1 MLQNIIKVIIR
12 NFIRQPGY
20 VFINILGLAIGL
32 ASSIFIFLY
41 VINEL
46 TYDRFHEKAD
56 RIYRI
61 GVRGKM
67 LGNEINQAVTAAPM
81 IEALRNDYP
90 EVEEVTRY
98 AKFGGWLVRSGEKRF
113 NETDKDFV
121 FADSSFFKVFSFRLL
136 KGDPATV
143 LTRPRSI
150 VMTERYVTKYFGD
163 ENPIGQT
170 LRIEK
175 DTNLYEVTGV
185 MENVPVNSHLH
196 FGMIGSLS
204 TFRNSRSDNWVNHNF
219 YTYIVLA
226 PGTDIQKFTDGMR
239 QMVIKYVGP
248 NIEKFI
254 GIGLEQFEAAG
265 NTFGYFLQPLTDI
278 HLGSNLQEEIEPN
291 GNITYVYIFLII
303 AILILIVACINFM
316 NLATARATTRA
327 REVGLRKVVGSHRS
341 VLVYQFITET
351 VFMSLISLV
360 LAVIV
365 VYLLLPGYNNMIRLD
380 LDFKIFSNTYTVPFL
395 IILALLVGLMAGTYP
410 AFVLASFQPAA
421 VLKSELKSGSSR
433 SLLRSILVTL
443 QFAVAIIILIGTS
456 FVSLQLYYMQQ
467 KDPGFGKE
475 NVLVISR
482 SDALGDKIDAFKQE
496 LKQHANII
504 SVSNSTHIPSK
515 NYWNNAHWLEGQ
527 DMSNTLLLMTSY
539 ISYDFDQTMNLELV
553 RGRFHSR
560 EIPTDSFGIVINEA
574 AVKILG
580 IKDPLNTRF
589 VEPGEHP
596 DELRY
601 YPIIGIVKDYHY
613 ESMHEDIHPMAMHF
627 MPGNWEGYI
636 LVRMG
641 GGDIQKTLDF
651 VQKAWD
657 DFSTEYPFEY
667 TWLDDEF
674 NKLFE
679 PERRTGQ
686 ILIIFSILCIFLSCL
701 GLLGLIS
708 YSTSQRTKEI
718 GIRKAT
724 GAPVSS
730 IIWMLSM
737 ETIRLLGVAALL
749 SVPSYF
755 LVKRWMQ
762 NFAYHLSFNLWIFFL
777 WLLLISL
784 IVVFIALLTVSYQSY
799 KAAVRNPA
807 ESLRVE

>member
-143 LTRPRSI
+143 LTRPCSI